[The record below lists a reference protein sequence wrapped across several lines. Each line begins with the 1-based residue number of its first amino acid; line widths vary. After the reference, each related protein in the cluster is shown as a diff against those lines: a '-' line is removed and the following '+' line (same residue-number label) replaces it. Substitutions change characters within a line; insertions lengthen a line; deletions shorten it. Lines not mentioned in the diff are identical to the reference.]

1 MTTATDN
8 EDKGGQLPPPSWNS
22 GSTSG
27 DSFQTWRRK
36 IQIWR
41 MGTNIPGKRQAA
53 QVIQKLSGK
62 AQDLAMEMKDDDL
75 TADDSLTKLLR
86 MLEEKFGSTD
96 LVRSF
101 SAFKELMQLRWDQ
114 NVKVEDFLA
123 NYDLIYSKAHQQG
136 NGITLSATVQGLFLL
151 WCARLPDTEETL
163 VLTQCSDPVSYDE
176 VRATL
181 LKFYKDKKK
190 PGSGHRQAYVT
201 DGDGQQSMETA
212 AMDFVEMGEHVYQVE
227 DSAQQNDI
235 ATDEAGVP
243 DVLWV
248 KGKKF
253 VRLKKTTTYRKGH
266 GRGKGRG
273 HQNSGGKGGKSKD
286 LSKIKCYGC
295 GQLGHYAK
303 DCQDKPKEAHIT
315 FSVQH

>member
-1 MTTATDN
+1 
-8 EDKGGQLPPPSWNS
+8 
-22 GSTSG
+22 
-27 DSFQTWRRK
+27 
-36 IQIWR
+36 
-41 MGTNIPGKRQAA
+41 MGTSIPGKRQAA

-62 AQDLAMEMKDDDL
+62 AQDLALEMKDDDL
-75 TADDSLTKLLR
+75 TADDSLGKLLT

-101 SAFKELMQLRWDQ
+101 SAFKDLMLLRWE
-114 NVKVEDFLA
+114 NNTKVEDFLA
-123 NYDLIYSKAHQQG
+123 SYDLTYSKSHQQG
-136 NGITLSATVQGLFLL
+136 NGLTLSATVQGLFLL

-176 VRATL
+176 VRSTL

-190 PGSGHRQAYVT
+190 PHSGHRQAFIT
-201 DGDGQQSMETA
+201 DGDGQQPVQDMGSL
-212 AMDFVEMGEHVYQVE
+212 DFVEMGEHVYQME

-235 ATDEAGVP
+235 ATDEVGVP